1 MVSIGTVGMRQRR
14 AWSLSKSLRVV
25 ATASSLSFAVLSA
38 TVVHA
43 QKAGDFSGS
52 GTSQPLV
59 PNNVELLSPS
69 VGQGGLFSS
78 TAAQQLLTEAQSA
91 VSAQN
96 YSLAATKLQEARQVG
111 NQLSNFYQALA
122 ASFLGVDSRAADSLR
137 RKALDTAQIRD
148 QATYQLALVY
158 RAQNKPAQAIPL
170 LIEIIRS
177 QNPSRELGQKSY
189 QQLFELGFVDVPYP
203 RTQSAPAAPASS
215 SPPAQQDLAPPS
227 PATQDLAPST
237 DPPSDKKKKKKKKDS

>member
-1 MVSIGTVGMRQRR
+1 MVSIGTISLRQRR
-14 AWSLSKSLRVV
+14 AWSLSKSLRAV
-25 ATASSLSFAVLSA
+25 ATVSSLSFALLSA

-43 QKAGDFSGS
+43 QKAGDFNGS
-52 GTSQPLV
+52 GASQPLV
-59 PNNVELLSPS
+59 PNNVQLLSPS
-69 VGQGGLFSS
+69 AIQGGLFSS
-78 TAAQQLLTEAQSA
+78 EAAKQLLSEAQNA
-91 VSAQN
+91 VNAQN
-96 YSLAATKLQEARQVG
+96 YSLAADKLQEARQVG

-203 RTQSAPAAPASS
+203 RTSSAPPAPASAPAK
-215 SPPAQQDLAPPS
+215 QDLAPSS
-227 PATQDLAPST
+227 PATQDLAPQEN
-237 DPPSDKKKKKKKKDS
+237 PPKEKKKKKKDN

>member
-1 MVSIGTVGMRQRR
+1 MVSIGTVGMQQRH
-14 AWSLSKSLRVV
+14 AWSLSKSLRAV
-25 ATASSLSFAVLSA
+25 ATASSLSFALLSA
-38 TVVHA
+38 TVAHA

-59 PNNVELLSPS
+59 PNNVQLLSPS
-69 VGQGGLFSS
+69 VEKGGLFS
-78 TAAQQLLTEAQSA
+78 TEAAKQLLSEAQNA
-91 VSAQN
+91 VNAQN
-96 YSLAATKLQEARQVG
+96 YSLAADKLQEARQVG

-177 QNPSRELGQKSY
+177 QNPSRDLGQKSY
-189 QQLFELGFVDVPYP
+189 QQLFELGFVDIPYP
-203 RTQSAPAAPASS
+203 RTQSAPSSSAPSSAPAK
-215 SPPAQQDLAPPS
+215 QDLAPSS
-227 PATQDLAPST
+227 PATQDLAPS
-237 DPPSDKKKKKKKKDS
+237 DNPSSGKKKKKKSS

>member
-1 MVSIGTVGMRQRR
+1 MVSIGTVSMRQRH
-14 AWSLSKSLRVV
+14 AWSLSKSLRAV
-25 ATASSLSFAVLSA
+25 ATASSLSFALLAA
-38 TVVHA
+38 TVAHA

-69 VGQGGLFSS
+69 AGQGGLFSS
-78 TAAQQLLTEAQSA
+78 DAAKRLLADAQTA

-96 YSLAATKLQEARQVG
+96 YSLAASKLQEARQVG

-158 RAQNKPAQAIPL
+158 RAQNKSEQAIPL

-203 RTQSAPAAPASS
+203 RTPSAPPAAPAK
-215 SPPAQQDLAPPS
+215 QDLAPAS
-227 PATQDLAPST
+227 PATQDLAPPAPAT
-237 DPPSDKKKKKKKKDS
+237 QDEAPPKKKKKKKDS

>member
-14 AWSLSKSLRVV
+14 AWSLSKSLRAA
-25 ATASSLSFAVLSA
+25 ATASSLSFALLSA
-38 TVVHA
+38 TVAHA

-59 PNNVELLSPS
+59 PNNVEVLSPS

-78 TAAQQLLTEAQSA
+78 DAAKRLLSEAQSA

-158 RAQNKPAQAIPL
+158 RAQNKPEQAIPL

-203 RTQSAPAAPASS
+203 RAQSAPPAAAPAT
-215 SPPAQQDLAPPS
+215 QQDAVPAAT
-227 PATQDLAPST
+227 PATQDLAPADEPST
-237 DPPSDKKKKKKKKDS
+237 EKKQKKKKKKDS

>member
-1 MVSIGTVGMRQRR
+1 MVSIGTVGMRQQHAR
-14 AWSLSKSLRVV
+14 SLSKSLRAV
-25 ATASSLSFAVLSA
+25 ATASSLSFALLSA

-52 GTSQPLV
+52 GASQPLV
-59 PNNVELLSPS
+59 PSNVQPLSPS
-69 VGQGGLFSS
+69 VEKGGLFSAE
-78 TAAQQLLTEAQSA
+78 AAKQLLSDAQNA
-91 VSAQN
+91 VNAQN
-96 YSLAATKLQEARQVG
+96 YTLAAEKFQEARQVG

-137 RKALDTAQIRD
+137 RRALDTAQIRD

-203 RTQSAPAAPASS
+203 RTQSAPATAPSSAPAK
-215 SPPAQQDLAPPS
+215 QDLAPSS
-227 PATQDLAPST
+227 PATQDLAPSEK
-237 DPPSDKKKKKKKKDS
+237 PSNGKKKKKKSS